1 MKNLSFYELGL
12 CVSSLTTL
20 GNVGLNALYT
30 FEINLPQ
37 FKVQFYK
44 WSILRNSNDLSKIT
58 QLISDY
64 IWIRSNFP
72 VAQMVK
78 RLPTMQE
85 TQVQSLGWD
94 DFLEKEMATHSSILA
109 WKIPWRE
116 DPGGL
121 QSIRSQRVGHNWATK
136 HSTACL
142 CWILVPQ
149 AGIELTPSAVKA
161 WTARESPSFVYHKS
175 SKYRGRSWQYI
186 KEEYN

>member
-109 WKIPWRE
+109 WKIPWTE
-116 DPGGL
+116 EPGRL
-121 QSIRSQRVGHNWATK
+121 QSMGSQRVGHDWETSLCFTSL
-136 HSTACL
+136 HFTLDQSTSLSCHFRYLSIITLFFFWTFYLAFLAGLL
-142 CWILVPQ
+142 C
-149 AGIELTPSAVKA
+149 
-161 WTARESPSFVYHKS
+161 
-175 SKYRGRSWQYI
+175 
-186 KEEYN
+186 